1 MKRKIRKVF
10 VILAA
15 IVLLVVLLVGG
26 YTLYGHIKVDRI
38 LSAHEDPVTTTT
50 QTHTGPKRSVQQIH
64 GSAPCA
70 TTTITPCKRSKTS
83 RPAATTAL
91 S

>member
-15 IVLLVVLLVGG
+15 IVLLVLLLVGG

-38 LSAHEDPVTTTT
+38 LEQT
-50 QTHTGPKRSVQQIH
+50 QKIE
-64 GSAPCA
+64 
-70 TTTITPCKRSKTS
+70 
-83 RPAATTAL
+83 
-91 S
+91 